1 MTNQTINIP
10 VGKIIAQRRREKELT
25 QEVVAELLDVTI
37 EAISRME
44 RGTIMP
50 SLKRLEQFA
59 DIFEC
64 QITDLLTQSSRRLDD
79 QAAYIQDLLLDLE
92 DTDRVLV
99 VEIIE
104 KLVERLKRHT

>member
-1 MTNQTINIP
+1 MTDKPLSIP
-10 VGKIIAQRRREKELT
+10 IGKIIAKRRKAKGLT
-25 QEVVAELLDVTI
+25 QEVMAELLDVTI

-64 QITDLLTQSSRRLDD
+64 QITDLLTQSSNRIED
-79 QAAYIQDLLLDLE
+79 QTAYIGDLLSGLDE
-92 DTDRVLV
+92 RDRVLV

-104 KLVERLKRHT
+104 KLTQRLQ